1 MSAAEREMKNGSTAK
16 RTWNGA
22 GAPSDRD
29 RREHVACNL
38 CGADLPEILFE
49 KQGYPI
55 VRCTRCGLVYVNPR
69 PAKEDLFSRY
79 SDEYFE
85 KEYIP
90 SMESVLHELM
100 GYHDP
105 ILSRIKEFKQNGR
118 LYDVGCGPAFFLRR
132 AIDFGWEVG
141 GCDISAF
148 AQRYARERF
157 GIDIHCGE
165 IAGLDLTEGHFDA
178 VTYLDVVEHLRDPKS
193 DLARGYRMVREGGV
207 MVVSSP
213 NVDGPSFRDL
223 GSRWDAIGPEEHIYY
238 FGPET
243 ITRMMMEVGFRDV
256 DVDTDRDVFILYAW
270 KKKGQAHGVRTLPE
284 DGLPVVSVIVLNWN
298 GKDHMRECLRSLEA
312 LDYPEDRL
320 EIMVLDNGSTDGS
333 VEYIRKTHP
342 GVRLLQNESNLGFAG
357 PNNRA
362 AAEARGECL
371 AFLNN
376 DMRVREDWLKRLVE
390 QLDPERDVSCVAS
403 RVLSWDGTSIDFV
416 DAGINFEGKGFQEH
430 FQSRELYRH
439 QEVKEVVFP
448 NGGAFLVTRQAF
460 EAAGGFDEDYF
471 AYYEDVDLGWRL
483 RLQGQRSVVAPDAVA
498 YHRHGASSASLPA
511 EVKQFH
517 LERNALYSVLK
528 NYGAG
533 SLRRVLA
540 PVLML
545 QAKRAM
551 NMSELTFHHLLKR
564 EDTFFNRPDFL
575 RATKKI
581 RLTAYPLAAMGEVFH
596 RLDKVLE
603 RREEV
608 QAGRRV
614 PDHQVLST
622 FGSELRPAAPVPM
635 QEEYNRTQSR
645 LLQFMDAHT
654 CFLPAGKRNRILIV
668 THETLGTDLA
678 GPAIRAVEMGRA
690 LSREFDV
697 VLTTPRRIFNTGELP
712 FRVATYQVGDEQSLR
727 TLCEMVDV
735 ILIQGFT
742 LQRFPFLHAI
752 DKPLVVDL
760 FCPFSLEN
768 LEYRET
774 TSSDEDL
781 KYGQYANDLTVV
793 NEQLG
798 VADFFICAT
807 EKQRDFWLGMLHA
820 LNRITPA
827 NYRTDKSLYN
837 LLSVVPFGL
846 PVKPPV
852 KKRTV
857 IKGVVPGIGAGDK
870 VLLWGG
876 SLLNWQDPLTLIK
889 AMGLISEQREDL
901 KLFFMGIRHPNP
913 EVPPMT
919 IVKESQKLSESL
931 GLTGRTVFF
940 NDWVPYAERADYLL
954 ESDLGVCTHR
964 GHLETRFSFRTRLL
978 DCVWSGLPMVVT
990 RGDTFADLVS
1000 SRGLGLTVPQG
1011 DPRSLA
1017 DALLEALDNQ
1027 SARSRWKDNLAAFAP
1042 ELSWDR
1048 VVEPLA
1054 QFCRRPA
1061 FARDKS
1067 EQPAEVQTT
1076 LRRSFGSGMELNLR
1090 IAPERLARL
1099 KKGALGSLVR
1109 RGLALSGKLASRRR
1123 LPVAGEI
1130 RGRRKV
1136 TQEFVAE
1143 RDNLKG
1149 INVNMATFA
1158 RNNTQDVVFRLF
1170 AGPDNLEITTIII
1183 NASRILDNR
1192 FHPFHFDPILDSR
1205 GQLFRFT
1212 LESPESAPGDAVT
1225 TWIDYSSPVSE
1236 GEVLRINGR
1245 RHPGR
1250 LSFKAYYA

>member
-1 MSAAEREMKNGSTAK
+1 M
-16 RTWNGA
+16 
-22 GAPSDRD
+22 
-29 RREHVACNL
+29 ACNL

-69 PAKEDLFSRY
+69 PAKEELFSRY

-90 SMESVLHELM
+90 SMESVLHELL

-118 LYDVGCGPAFFLRR
+118 LYDVGCGPAFFLHR

-141 GCDISAF
+141 GCDISGF
-148 AQRYARERF
+148 AQRYARDRF

-165 IAGLDLTEGHFDA
+165 VASLDLPPGHYDA

-193 DLARGYRMVREGGV
+193 DLATGYRLVREGGV

-213 NVDGPSFRDL
+213 NVDGPSFQEL
-223 GSRWDAIGPEEHIYY
+223 GPRWDVIGPEEHIYY

-243 ITRMMMEVGFRDV
+243 ITRMMMEVGFSDV
-256 DVDTDRDVFILYAW
+256 DVDTDRDIFILYAW
-270 KKKGQAHGVRTLPE
+270 KKKGQTRGVRVLPE
-284 DGLPVVSVIVLNWN
+284 EGLPAVSVIVLNWN
-298 GKDHMRECLRSLEA
+298 GKDHLRECLRSLEA
-312 LDYPEDRL
+312 LDYPEERL
-320 EIMVLDNGSTDGS
+320 EILVLDNGSSDGS
-333 VEYIRKTHP
+333 VDYIRKAHP
-342 GVRLLQNESNLGFAG
+342 RVRLLRNERNLGFAG
-357 PNNRA
+357 PNNHA
-362 AAEARGECL
+362 AAEARGDCL

-376 DMRVREDWLKRLVE
+376 DMRVREDWLRRLVE
-390 QLDPERDVSCVAS
+390 QLDPQQDISCVAS

-430 FQSRELYRH
+430 FQSKELYRH

-448 NGGAFLVTRQAF
+448 NGGAFLVTREAF

-483 RLQGQRSVVAPDAVA
+483 RLQGRRVVVVPDAVA
-498 YHRHGASSASLPA
+498 YHRHGATSSGLPA
-511 EVKQFH
+511 EIKQFH

-528 NYGAG
+528 NYSAG

-551 NMSELTFHHLLKR
+551 NMSGLTLHQILKR
-564 EDTFFNRPDFL
+564 EDTYFNRPDFL
-575 RATKKI
+575 RAARKT
-581 RLTAYPLAAMGEVFH
+581 RLTIYPLAAMNEVFDG
-596 RLDKVLE
+596 LDRVLE
-603 RREEV
+603 RRERV
-608 QAGRRV
+608 QASRRV
-614 PDHQVLST
+614 PDDQVLSA
-622 FGSELRPAAPVPM
+622 FGSELRPACPVPL
-635 QEEYNRTQSR
+635 QEEYNRTQAR

-654 CFLPAGKRNRILIV
+654 CFLPVGKRNRILIV
-668 THETLGTDLA
+668 THETLGSDLA

-697 VLTTPRRIFNTGELP
+697 LLATPRRIFNTGELP

-727 TLCEMVDV
+727 TLCELVDV
-735 ILIQGFT
+735 ILVQGFT
-742 LQRFPFLHAI
+742 LQRFPFLHSI

-774 TSSDEDL
+774 TSNDENW
-781 KYGQYANDLTVV
+781 KYSQYASDLTVV

-827 NYRTDKSLYN
+827 NYRTDKSLYS

-846 PVKPPV
+846 PADPPLKSRPV
-852 KKRTV
+852 M
-857 IKGVVPGIGAGDK
+857 KGVVPGIGAGDK

-889 AMGLISEQREDL
+889 AMGLVSRQREDL
-901 KLFFMGIRHPNP
+901 KLFFMGVRHPNP

-919 IVKESQKLSESL
+919 IVKESQHLADSL

-940 NDWVPYAERADYLL
+940 NDWVHYDERADYLL

-978 DCVWSGLPMVVT
+978 DCVWAGLPMVVT
-990 RGDTFADLVS
+990 EGDTFADLVG
-1000 SRGLGLTVPQG
+1000 SRGLGLTVTQG
-1011 DPRSLA
+1011 DPEVLA
-1017 DALLEALDNQ
+1017 DALVKAVDNQ
-1027 SARSRWKDNLAAFAP
+1027 SMRDRWKDNLAAFAP
-1042 ELSWDR
+1042 ELSWNR

-1054 QFCRRPA
+1054 QFCRRPV

-1067 EQPAEVQTT
+1067 EHPAEVQTT
-1076 LRRSFGSGMELNLR
+1076 LRRSFGRGMELNLS
-1090 IAPERLARL
+1090 IAPERMERL
-1099 KKGALGSLVR
+1099 KKGALGSLIR
-1109 RGLALSGKLASRRR
+1109 RGLAIGGKLAGRRR
-1123 LPVAGEI
+1123 SPVAGEI

-1136 TQEFVAE
+1136 AQEFIAE

-1149 INVNMATFA
+1149 ININMATFA
-1158 RNNTQDVVFRLF
+1158 RNNTQDVLFKLF
-1170 AGPDNLEITTIII
+1170 AGPDGGEITTIII

-1192 FHPFHFDPILDSR
+1192 FHPFHFDPIRDSR
-1205 GQLFRFT
+1205 GQLFHFI
-1212 LESPESAPGDAVT
+1212 LESPESTVGDAVT
-1225 TWIDYSSPVSE
+1225 VWIDYASPSGK
-1236 GEVLRINGR
+1236 GELLRINGR

-1250 LSFKAYYA
+1250 LSFKAYYS

>member
-1 MSAAEREMKNGSTAK
+1 MKNGSTTG
-16 RTWNGA
+16 RNGNGA
-22 GAPSDRD
+22 GAAPDRS
-29 RREHVACNL
+29 RLEHVACNL

-69 PAKEDLFSRY
+69 PAKAELFSRY

-90 SMESVLHELM
+90 SMESVLQELL

-105 ILSRIKEFKQNGR
+105 ILSRIKEFKKNGR
-118 LYDVGCGPAFFLRR
+118 LYDVGCGPAFFLHR
-132 AIDFGWEVG
+132 AVEFGWEVG
-141 GCDISAF
+141 GCDISGF
-148 AQRYARERF
+148 AQRYAREQF

-165 IAGLDLTEGHFDA
+165 VAGLDLPAEHFDA

-193 DLARGYRMVREGGV
+193 DLAVGYRLVREGGV

-213 NVDGPSFRDL
+213 NVDGPSFQEL
-223 GSRWDAIGPEEHIYY
+223 GPRWDAIGPEEHIYY

-243 ITRMMMEVGFRDV
+243 ITRMMMDVGFTDV
-256 DVDTDRDVFILYAW
+256 DVDTDRDIFILYGW
-270 KKKGQAHGVRTLPE
+270 KKKSQARGVRVLPE
-284 DGLPVVSVIVLNWN
+284 QGLPEVSVIVLNWN
-298 GKDHMRECLRSLEA
+298 GKDHLRECLRSLES
-312 LDYPEDRL
+312 LDYPPEKL
-320 EIMVLDNGSTDGS
+320 EILVLDNGSTDGS
-333 VEYIRKTHP
+333 VDYISQTHP
-342 GVRLLQNESNLGFAG
+342 GVRLLQNEKNLGFAG

-362 AAEARGECL
+362 AAEARGRCL

-376 DMRVREDWLKRLVE
+376 DMRVREDWLRRLVE
-390 QLDPERDVSCVAS
+390 QLDPEGKVSCVAS

-430 FQSRELYRH
+430 FQSKELYRH

-448 NGGAFLVTRQAF
+448 NGGAFLVTREAF
-460 EAAGGFDEDYF
+460 EEAGGFDEDYF

-483 RLQGQRSVVAPDAVA
+483 RLQGQQVVVAPDAVA

-533 SLRRVLA
+533 SLRRLLA
-540 PVLML
+540 PVLIL

-551 NMSELTFHHLLKR
+551 NMSGLTFHQLLKR
-564 EDTFFNRPDFL
+564 EDTWFNSPDFL
-575 RATKKI
+575 RVAKKA
-581 RLTAYPLAAMGEVFH
+581 RLVSYPLAAMGEVFQ
-596 RLDKVLE
+596 RLDRVLE
-603 RREEV
+603 RRDEV
-608 QAGRRV
+608 QSGRRV
-614 PDHQVLST
+614 PDGQVLST
-622 FGSELRPAAPVPM
+622 FGSELRPASPVPM

-654 CFLPAGKRNRILIV
+654 CFLPAGKRSRILIV

-690 LSREFDV
+690 LSGEFDV
-697 VLTTPRRIFNTGELP
+697 VVATPRRIFNTGELP
-712 FRVATYQVGDEQSLR
+712 FRVATYQIGDEQSLR
-727 TLCEMVDV
+727 TLCELVDV

-742 LQRFPFLHAI
+742 LQRFPFLHSI

-774 TSSDEDL
+774 TSSDEDM
-781 KYGQYANDLTVV
+781 KYGQYSNDLAVV

-798 VADFFICAT
+798 AADFFICAT

-827 NYRTDKSLYN
+827 NYRNDKSLYN
-837 LLSVVPFGL
+837 LVSVVPFGL
-846 PVKPPV
+846 PGHPPV
-852 KKRTV
+852 KNRPV
-857 IKGVVPGIGAGDK
+857 VKGVVPCIGAEDK
-870 VLLWGG
+870 LLLWGG

-889 AMGLISEQREDL
+889 AMGKISSRREDL
-901 KLFFMGIRHPNP
+901 KLFFMGVRHPNP

-919 IVKESQKLSESL
+919 IVRESQKLADRL

-940 NDWVPYAERADYLL
+940 NDWVPYEERADYLL
-954 ESDLGVCTHR
+954 ESDIGVCTHR

-978 DCVWSGLPMVVT
+978 DCVWSGMPMVVT
-990 RGDTFADLVS
+990 EGDTFADLVS

-1011 DPRSLA
+1011 DSQALA
-1017 DALLEALDNQ
+1017 DALLTAVDDQ
-1027 SARSRWKDNLAAFAP
+1027 SARHRWKENLAAFAP
-1042 ELSWDR
+1042 ELSWDK

-1054 QFCRRPA
+1054 QFCRRPV
-1061 FARDKS
+1061 FAGDKS
-1067 EQPAEVQTT
+1067 ETPAEVQTT
-1076 LRRSFGSGMELNLR
+1076 LRRSIGSGMELNLR
-1090 IAPERLARL
+1090 IAPERMERL

-1109 RGLALSGKLASRRR
+1109 RGLTIGGKLASRKRS
-1123 LPVAGEI
+1123 PVAGEI

-1136 TQEFVAE
+1136 AQEFIAD

-1158 RNNTQDVVFRLF
+1158 RINNHDVIFKLF
-1170 AGPDNLEITTIII
+1170 AGQDGEEITTIII

-1205 GQLFRFT
+1205 GHLFRFT
-1212 LESPESAPGDAVT
+1212 LESPESTPGDAVT
-1225 TWIDYSSPVSE
+1225 AWIDYTAASGK
-1236 GEVLRINGR
+1236 GEALRINGR
-1245 RHPGR
+1245 RRPGR
-1250 LSFKAYYA
+1250 LSFKAYYS

>member
-1 MSAAEREMKNGSTAK
+1 M
-16 RTWNGA
+16 WNGLTNGRGKHGEA
-22 GAPSDRD
+22 GGERPD
-29 RREHVACNL
+29 REHVACNL

-69 PAKEDLFSRY
+69 PVKADLFSRY

-90 SMESVLHELM
+90 SMESVLHELK

-141 GCDISAF
+141 GSDISAF

-157 GIDIHCGE
+157 GIEIQCGE
-165 IAGLDLTEGHFDA
+165 IGSLDLPEEHYDA
-178 VTYLDVVEHLRDPKS
+178 VTWLDVVEHLRDPKA
-193 DLARGYRMVREGGV
+193 DLALGYRLVREGGV

-213 NVDGPSFRDL
+213 NVDGPSFHEL
-223 GSRWDAIGPEEHIYY
+223 GPRWDAIGPEEHIYY

-270 KKKGQAHGVRTLPE
+270 KKQGRARGVRVLTE
-284 DGLPVVSVIVLNWN
+284 DGLPSVSVIVLNWN
-298 GKDHMRECLRSLEA
+298 GRDHLRECLRSLEA
-312 LDYPEDRL
+312 LDYPAEKL
-320 EIMVLDNGSTDGS
+320 EIVVLDNGSADGS
-333 VEYIRKTHP
+333 VEYVQGTHP
-342 GVRLLQNESNLGFAG
+342 GVKLLRNEKNLGFAG

-376 DMRVREDWLKRLVE
+376 DMRVREDWLRRLVE
-390 QLDPERDVSCVAS
+390 QLDPGRDVSCVAS

-430 FQSRELYRH
+430 FQSKELYRH

-448 NGGAFLVTRQAF
+448 NGGAFLVTRGAF

-483 RLQGQRSVVAPDAVA
+483 RLQGQRSVVAPEAVA
-498 YHRHGASSASLPA
+498 YHRHGASSATLPA

-517 LERNALYSVLK
+517 LERNALTSVLK
-528 NYGAG
+528 NYAAG
-533 SLRRVLA
+533 SLHRLLA

-551 NMSELTFHHLLKR
+551 NMSGLTFHQVLKR
-564 EDTFFNRPDFL
+564 QDTYLNRPDFM
-575 RATKKI
+575 RAAKKV
-581 RLTAYPLAAMGEVFH
+581 RLAAHPLAAMSEVFR
-596 RLDKVLE
+596 RLDRVVE
-603 RREEV
+603 RRREV

-614 PDHQVLST
+614 PDDHVLST
-622 FGSELRPAAPVPM
+622 FGAELRPAAPVPM
-635 QEEYNRTQSR
+635 QEEYNRTQTR
-645 LLQFMDAHT
+645 LLQFMDAHA
-654 CFLPAGKRNRILIV
+654 CFMPAGKRNRLLIV
-668 THETLGTDLA
+668 THEALGTDLA

-690 LSREFDV
+690 LSGEFDV
-697 VLTTPRRIFNTGELP
+697 VVATPRRIFNTGELP

-727 TLCEMVDV
+727 TLCEQVDV

-742 LQRFPFLHAI
+742 LQRFPFLNAI

-774 TSSDEDL
+774 TTSDEDW
-781 KYGQYANDLTVV
+781 KYGQYSSDLTVV
-793 NEQLG
+793 NQQLG
-798 VADFFICAT
+798 VGDFFICAT

-827 NYRTDKSLYN
+827 NYRSDKSLYS

-846 PVKPPV
+846 PTDPPA
-852 KKRTV
+852 RTV
-857 IKGVVPGIGAGDK
+857 PAIKGVVPGIGETDK

-876 SLLNWQDPLTLIK
+876 SLLNWQDPLTLVK
-889 AMGLISEQREDL
+889 AMEIIGRQRDDVR
-901 KLFFMGIRHPNP
+901 LFFMGVRHPNP

-919 IVKESQKLSESL
+919 IVTETQKLSDQL
-931 GLTGRTVFF
+931 GLTGTSVFF
-940 NDWVPYAERADYLL
+940 NDWVPYERRADYLL

-978 DCVWSGLPMVVT
+978 DCVWAGLPMVVT
-990 RGDTFADLVS
+990 EGDTFADLVG

-1011 DPRSLA
+1011 DPAALA
-1017 DALLEALDNQ
+1017 AALLEALDGDE
-1027 SARSRWKDNLAAFAP
+1027 ARDRWRTNLAAFAP
-1042 ELSWDR
+1042 ELSWSR

-1054 QFCRRPA
+1054 EYCRRPV

-1067 EQPAEVQTT
+1067 EQAASDAQTT
-1076 LRRSFGSGMELNLR
+1076 LRRSFGNGMELNLS
-1090 IAPERLARL
+1090 IAPERMERL
-1099 KKGALGSLVR
+1099 KKGPLGAVARRVLALG
-1109 RGLALSGKLASRRR
+1109 GKLANRRR
-1123 LPVAGEI
+1123 NPVAGEI

-1136 TQEFVAE
+1136 AQAFVAE

-1158 RNNTQDVVFRLF
+1158 RANTQDVLFRLY
-1170 AGPDNLEITTIII
+1170 AGPDDEEIATIII

-1192 FHPFHFDPILDSR
+1192 FHPFHFDPVGDSR
-1205 GQLFRFT
+1205 GKRFRFT
-1212 LESPESAPGDAVT
+1212 IESPESKPGDAVT
-1225 TWIDYSSPVSE
+1225 AWIDYTSPAGE
-1236 GEVLRINGR
+1236 GEELRVNGR

>member
-1 MSAAEREMKNGSTAK
+1 MKNGSTST
-16 RTWNGA
+16 RQPGNGE
-22 GAPSDRD
+22 GE
-29 RREHVACNL
+29 REHVACNL

-69 PAKEDLFSRY
+69 PAKAELFSRY

-90 SMESVLHELM
+90 SMESVLNELL

-118 LYDVGCGPAFFLRR
+118 LFDVGCGPAFFLRR
-132 AIDFGWEVG
+132 AIDFGWNVG
-141 GCDISAF
+141 GSDISAF

-157 GIDIHCGE
+157 GIEIHCGE
-165 IAGLDLTEGHFDA
+165 IASLDLPREHFDA
-178 VTYLDVVEHLRDPKS
+178 VTWLDVVEHLRDPRA
-193 DLARGYRMVREGGV
+193 DLAHGYELVREGGV

-213 NVDGPSFRDL
+213 NVDGPSFQEL
-223 GSRWDAIGPEEHIYY
+223 GPRWDAIGPEEHIYY

-243 ITRMMMEVGFRDV
+243 ITRMMMDVGFRDI

-270 KKKGQAHGVRTLPE
+270 KKKGTARPVRALPE
-284 DGLPVVSVIVLNWN
+284 DGLPAVSVIVLNWN
-298 GKDHMRECLRSLEA
+298 GKDHLRECLRSLEA
-312 LDYPEDRL
+312 LDYPGEKL
-320 EIMVLDNGSTDGS
+320 ELIVLDNGSTDGS
-333 VEYIRKTHP
+333 VEFIGRSHP
-342 GVRLLQNESNLGFAG
+342 RVKLLRNEENLGFAG

-362 AAEARGECL
+362 AAESGGRCL

-376 DMRVREDWLKRLVE
+376 DMRVREDWLRKLVE
-390 QLDPERDVSCVAS
+390 QLDPQRDVSCVAS
-403 RVLSWDGTSIDFV
+403 KVLSWDGTSIDFV
-416 DAGINFEGKGFQEH
+416 DAGINFEGKGFQEYY
-430 FQSRELYRH
+430 QSKELYRH

-448 NGGAFLVTRQAF
+448 NGGAFLVTREAF

-483 RLQGQRSVVAPDAVA
+483 RLQGQRVVVAPDAVA
-498 YHRHGASSASLPA
+498 YHKHGATSSVLPA
-511 EVKQFH
+511 EIKQFH

-528 NYGAG
+528 NYSAG
-533 SLRRVLA
+533 TLRRVLA

-551 NMSELTFHHLLKR
+551 NMSGLTIQEVLQPGETHFG
-564 EDTFFNRPDFL
+564 RPDFL
-575 RATKKI
+575 RAAKKVK
-581 RLTAYPLAAMGEVFH
+581 LAAHPLAAMSEVFG
-596 RLDKVLE
+596 RLDRVLE

-614 PDHQVLST
+614 PDDQVLST

-635 QEEYNRTQSR
+635 QEEYNRTQAR

-668 THETLGTDLA
+668 THEALGTDLA
-678 GPAIRAVEMGRA
+678 GPAIRAVEMSRA
-690 LSREFDV
+690 LSRTFDV
-697 VLTTPRRIFNTGELP
+697 VLATPRRIFNTGELP
-712 FRVATYQVGDEQSLR
+712 FRVATYQIGDEQSLR
-727 TLCEMVDV
+727 ALCELVDV
-735 ILIQGFT
+735 ILVQGFT
-742 LQRFPFLHAI
+742 LQRFPFLNSI

-774 TSSDEDL
+774 TSSDENL

-793 NEQLG
+793 NSQLG

-837 LLSVVPFGL
+837 LLAVVPFGL
-846 PVKPPV
+846 PAEPPV
-852 KKRTV
+852 KRNPV
-857 IKGVVPGIGAGDK
+857 IKGVVPGIGETDK

-876 SLLNWQDPLTLIK
+876 SLLNWQDPLTLIR
-889 AMGLISEQREDL
+889 AMGLISEQRQDL
-901 KLFFMGIRHPNP
+901 KLFFMGVRHPNP

-919 IVKESQKLSESL
+919 IVKESQTLADRL

-940 NDWVPYAERADYLL
+940 NDWVAYEDRADYLL

-978 DCVWSGLPMVVT
+978 DCVWAGLPMVVT
-990 RGDTFADLVS
+990 EGDTFADLVS

-1011 DPRSLA
+1011 DPRALA
-1017 DALLEALDNQ
+1017 DALLRAMDDGEDRGRW
-1027 SARSRWKDNLAAFAP
+1027 RSNLASFAP

-1054 QFCRRPA
+1054 RFCSRPV

-1067 EQPAEVQTT
+1067 EIPVEHQTT
-1076 LRRSFGSGMELNLR
+1076 LRRRFGQGMEVNLH
-1090 IAPERLARL
+1090 IAPDRMEKL
-1099 KKGALGSLVR
+1099 KKGLLGSLAR
-1109 RGLALSGKLASRRR
+1109 RALALSSKVAGRRR
-1123 LPVAGEI
+1123 SPVTGEI
-1130 RGRRKV
+1130 RGRRRV
-1136 TQEFVAE
+1136 AQDFVAE

-1149 INVNMATFA
+1149 INVNLATFA
-1158 RNNTQDVVFRLF
+1158 RNNTQDMVFRLTD
-1170 AGPDNLEITTIII
+1170 GPDGEEIATIVI
-1183 NASRILDNR
+1183 NASRIVDNR
-1192 FHPFHFDPILDSR
+1192 FHPFHFDPVLDSR
-1205 GQLFRFT
+1205 GKLFRFT
-1212 LESPESAPGDAVT
+1212 LESPESTPGNAVT
-1225 TWIDYSSPVSE
+1225 AWIDYQTAMGE
-1236 GEVLRINGR
+1236 GEVLRVNGR